1 MKKRTKKEIKRCLTG
16 IVTASLIISNVHIG
30 TFALAAKKT
39 SIAKSAKVT
48 VGKTVRVKLKNN
60 KKSVKWKVSKGKK
73 YVKITKKSKTGCTV
87 KGLKKGSA
95 TVQAVIGKKK
105 YSCKITVAGKENDKE
120 AGNNEKTGNNK
131 EACCNGKTNGDSETD
146 SFLRCYGKTVR
157 D

>member
-1 MKKRTKKEIKRCLTG
+1 MKKRTKNEIKRCLTG
-16 IVTASLIISNVHIG
+16 IVTASLIISSVHIG

-95 TVQAVIGKKK
+95 KVQAVIGKKK
-105 YSCKITVAGKENDKE
+105 YSCKITVAAK
-120 AGNNEKTGNNK
+120 KTTK
-131 EACCNGKTNGDSETD
+131 
-146 SFLRCYGKTVR
+146 
-157 D
+157 

>member
-16 IVTASLIISNVHIG
+16 IVTASLIISSVHIG

-73 YVKITKKSKTGCTV
+73 YVKITK
-87 KGLKKGSA
+87 
-95 TVQAVIGKKK
+95 
-105 YSCKITVAGKENDKE
+105 
-120 AGNNEKTGNNK
+120 
-131 EACCNGKTNGDSETD
+131 
-146 SFLRCYGKTVR
+146 
-157 D
+157 

>member
-87 KGLKKGSA
+87 KGLKKGFGNGTGSYRKEK
-95 TVQAVIGKKK
+95 VQLQGD
-105 YSCKITVAGKENDKE
+105 CCGKENDKE